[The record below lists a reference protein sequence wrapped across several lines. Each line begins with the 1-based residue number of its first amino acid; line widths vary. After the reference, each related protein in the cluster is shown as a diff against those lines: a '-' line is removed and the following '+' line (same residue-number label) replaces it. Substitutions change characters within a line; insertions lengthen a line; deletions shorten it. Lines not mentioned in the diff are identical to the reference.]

1 MRILLTL
8 LFSVFFLLWPKAEAP
23 AQKKPLLSNYD
34 EVVNRAKIELDSL
47 FQTGAALQVEAAK
60 RGLQGEYVMD
70 ITVFDK
76 GKIQSVFM
84 VSSNAVD
91 VSMQNRVK
99 DFIRTIEFGFKVPKS
114 TNFKFRYTFLF

>member
-1 MRILLTL
+1 MTCGTTM
-8 LFSVFFLLWPKAEAP
+8 

-34 EVVNRAKIELDSL
+34 EVVAAAKAELDSA
-47 FQTGAALQVEAAK
+47 FQTGKPLQVEAAK

-84 VSSNAVD
+84 VNSNAD
-91 VSMQNRVK
+91 NAPMQNRVK
-99 DFIRTIEFGFKVPKS
+99 DFVRTIEFGFKVPKG
-114 TNFKFRYTFLF
+114 TNYKFRYTFQF

>member
-1 MRILLTL
+1 MRTLLLAAFCISLLTL
-8 LFSVFFLLWPKAEAP
+8 PPIEVCG
-23 AQKKPLLSNYD
+23 QKKPLLSNYD
-34 EVVNRAKIELDSL
+34 EIVNRAKAELDSM
-47 FQTGAALQVEAAK
+47 FQTGAPLQVEAAK